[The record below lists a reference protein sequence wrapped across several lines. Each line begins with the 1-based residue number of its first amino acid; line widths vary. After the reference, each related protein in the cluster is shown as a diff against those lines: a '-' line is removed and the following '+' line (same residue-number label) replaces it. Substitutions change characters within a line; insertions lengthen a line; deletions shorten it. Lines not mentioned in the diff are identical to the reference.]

1 MPIGRARGAD
11 SLAGSRRRVGDSRRL
26 TEALAALA
34 AAYGAFAATFRG
46 PRHRFWNRMTLTG
59 LGLGTVALAAEPDL
73 RRTRLS
79 MKDAA
84 AGTALAVALY
94 GIFRIGDRLAR
105 RIMPRGGPEIDET
118 YSLRALG
125 PAGDIGARLALV
137 IGPAEELFWRG
148 FVQDRLAERAG
159 RWGGAALAAA
169 AYGGAHASTGNATL
183 LGAASVAGA
192 YWSALRAAGVP
203 LGTLIVGHAIWD
215 VAIFLVAP
223 TSPR

>member
-1 MPIGRARGAD
+1 
-11 SLAGSRRRVGDSRRL
+11 
-26 TEALAALA
+26 
-34 AAYGAFAATFRG
+34 
-46 PRHRFWNRMTLTG
+46 
-59 LGLGTVALAAEPDL
+59 
-73 RRTRLS
+73 
-79 MKDAA
+79 MKDVA
-84 AGTALAVALY
+84 AGTAMAGALY

-118 YSLRALG
+118 YALRALG
-125 PAGDIGARLALV
+125 PAGEISARLALV

-192 YWSALRAAGVP
+192 YWSMLRAAGVP
-203 LGTLIVGHAIWD
+203 LGTLIVSHAIWD

-223 TSPR
+223 TTPR